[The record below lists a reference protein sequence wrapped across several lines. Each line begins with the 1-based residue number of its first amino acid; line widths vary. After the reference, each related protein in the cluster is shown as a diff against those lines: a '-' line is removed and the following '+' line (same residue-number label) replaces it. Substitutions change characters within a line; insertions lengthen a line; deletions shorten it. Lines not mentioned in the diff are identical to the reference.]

1 MPREK
6 EEPRKKRRPA
16 FYWWT
21 LANALALCAA
31 ILSWLL
37 FLHVFRHPEIPRNY
51 DLLRKLGRAEPPKPL
66 KEMEAP
72 PGEAADPRAMYRRY
86 AGLDAPTLS
95 RINAALMRNYL
106 TNLKEPK
113 LIQYAEGEYRVE
125 AVRRLDKD
133 DLFHPGFAV
142 RARAMLPPDEFSEPA
157 PWPVVIDYLFPT
169 PDPAAADWI
178 SPGDQLAVSKFPN
191 CAMVLHVARLDEEDT
206 PLVNLTLV
214 PVVFGDFMVGS
225 GRTFKLEAP
234 DELNPGAALPVF
246 SSGEDP

>member
-1 MPREK
+1 MPRDK
-6 EEPRKKRRPA
+6 EESRVKRRPA

-37 FLHVFRHPEIPRNY
+37 FLHVFGHPEIPRNY
-51 DLLRKLGRAEPPKPL
+51 ELIRKLGRAEAPKPL
-66 KEMEAP
+66 TELQAP
-72 PGEAADPRAMYRRY
+72 PGEAADPRALWIRY
-86 AGLDAPTLS
+86 AGHNETTLS

-106 TNLKEPK
+106 TNLKEQK

-125 AVRRLDKD
+125 AVRRLTED

-142 RARAMLPPDEFSEPA
+142 RGRAMLPPDEFSEPA

-169 PDPAAADWI
+169 PNAEAADWI
-178 SPGDQLAVSKFPN
+178 LPGDQLSVSKFPN
-191 CAMVLHVARLDEEDT
+191 CAMVLHVARIEEEDT

-214 PVVFGDFMVGS
+214 PVVFGDFLVGE
-225 GRTFKLEAP
+225 GRKFKLEAP
-234 DELNPGAALPVF
+234 TELNPAAPFPVF
-246 SSGEDP
+246 PSSGEP